1 MIDVIATILI
11 LYLLYKLVFDFI
23 VPVSRTTTQFKNNV
37 NEMRNRQQEQMR
49 TQEQQNQGSNSS
61 RAKAASNK
69 KSTTTTDGEYIDF
82 EEVK

>member
-23 VPVSRTTTQFKNNV
+23 VPVSKTTTQFRNHV
-37 NEMRNRQQEQMR
+37 NEMRNRQEQMR
-49 TQEQQNQGSNSS
+49 TQQQNSNS
-61 RAKAASNK
+61 RTKPTPNK
-69 KSTTTTDGEYIDF
+69 KNTTTTDGEYIDF

>member
-23 VPVSRTTTQFKNNV
+23 IPVSKTTAQFRNHV
-37 NEMRNRQQEQMR
+37 NEARRQHEQMR
-49 TQEQQNQGSNSS
+49 TPQQPNNGPRTKS
-61 RAKAASNK
+61 ASDK
-69 KSTTTTDGEYIDF
+69 PGTTTTDGEYIDF

>member
-23 VPVSRTTTQFKNNV
+23 VPVSKTTAQFRNHV
-37 NEMRNRQQEQMR
+37 NDVRNRQQEQMR
-49 TQEQQNQGSNSS
+49 AQQQQNSS
-61 RAKAASNK
+61 SKTKPPSNK
-69 KSTTTTDGEYIDF
+69 KNTTTTDGEYIDF